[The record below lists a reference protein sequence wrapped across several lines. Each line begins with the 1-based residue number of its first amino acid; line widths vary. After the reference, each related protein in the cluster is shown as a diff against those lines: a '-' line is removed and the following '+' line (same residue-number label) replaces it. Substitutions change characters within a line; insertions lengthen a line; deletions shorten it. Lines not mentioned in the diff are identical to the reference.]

1 MRTYNFERINME
13 FRKDIQILR
22 GLAVAFVV
30 LFHLE
35 IAGISSGFLGVDVF
49 FVVSGFLMAILY
61 KQGEVKKF
69 FERRAK
75 RLLPAYFATVILTFL
90 ASLFIVYPSELN
102 QVITQSVYSLFFA
115 NNIGFWMQNSY
126 FTKSDFNPL
135 LHLWSLGV
143 EIQFY
148 LIVPLLAWF
157 FRKSKIF
164 LPLAILGSIA
174 VCIFIVGIS
183 PKTSF
188 FMMPLRMWEFL
199 IGFASAYYL
208 TVNGGVKYKGLSA
221 LGLIGFAIL
230 IAIPFLNVDG
240 QSLDRMLGHPSFYAL
255 GVCLATAAVISF
267 GLPERITNSFIGNI
281 FAKLGDY
288 SYSIYLVHFPI
299 IVLYLYEPFSGTKL
313 YPEHIFDK
321 FSLLFLIVIFSYLM
335 HKFIET
341 KYIKN
346 IGNVFGLSL
355 VGLLLLTG
363 ASKISPYLYDEEKQ
377 NIFKGV
383 TDRGSYRCGKL
394 IRIKDPSALS
404 CKLNNENYENSVL
417 LLGNSHA
424 DAIKT
429 VFTSVMTEK
438 KYNTYFMVS
447 NTPMMGNTLQPK
459 SIVKEAL
466 DKNISEIFV
475 HYKSG
480 SLELDKLNE
489 LVINAKE
496 KNIKVTLILPV
507 PNYENDPYYEESIPK
522 TLYKGKE
529 SKLKYSDYLV
539 ENNDLIENSKYL
551 ESKFSNFN
559 YLNTG
564 PIFCNPKCIIS
575 TADKKPYYF
584 DDDHLTLTG
593 AQLLKPLFESKV
605 IR

>member
-1 MRTYNFERINME
+1 ME
-13 FRKDIQILR
+13 FRSDIQILR

-35 IAGISSGFLGVDVF
+35 TAGLASGFLGVDVF

-61 KQGEVKKF
+61 KQGQAKKF

-75 RLLPAYFATVILTFL
+75 RLIPAYFATVIFTFI
-90 ASLFIVYPSELN
+90 ASLFIVFPSELS
-102 QVITQSVYSLFFA
+102 QVVTQSIYSLFFA

-126 FTKSDFNPL
+126 FSKSDFNPL

-148 LIVPLLAWF
+148 LIVPLLVWF
-157 FRKSKIF
+157 FRKSKFF
-164 LPLAILGSIA
+164 LPLAIISSFA
-174 VCIFIVGIS
+174 ACIFIVGIS

-199 IGFASAYYL
+199 LGFASAYYL
-208 TVNGGVKYKGLSA
+208 TVNGSVKYKGFTA
-221 LGLIGFAIL
+221 LGLIGLVIL

-240 QSLDRMLGHPSFYAL
+240 QSLNRMLGHPSLYAL
-255 GVCLATAAVISF
+255 GVCIATLAVIGF
-267 GLPERITNSFIGNI
+267 GLPDIVKNSFIGKI
-281 FAKLGDY
+281 FARIGDY

-313 YPEHIFDK
+313 HPEHISDK
-321 FSLLFLIVIFSYLM
+321 IILFILIVICSYLM

-341 KYIKN
+341 RRVNN
-346 IGNVFGLSL
+346 IGKVFGVTLGS
-355 VGLLLLTG
+355 LLLLTG
-363 ASKISPYLYDEEKQ
+363 ASHISPYLYDKQKQ

-383 TDRGSYRCGKL
+383 DDRGPYRCGKL
-394 IRIKDPSALS
+394 TRITDSGAVS
-404 CKLNNENYENSVL
+404 CKLNSEVFDKSVM

-424 DAIKT
+424 DAIKSI
-429 VFTSVMTEK
+429 FSSVMTEK

-447 NTPMMGNTLQPK
+447 NTPMMGNDLPPK
-459 SIVKEAL
+459 SIIKDAL
-466 DKNISEIFV
+466 NKKVSEIFV

-489 LVINAKE
+489 LVSLSKE
-496 KNIKVTLILPV
+496 NNIKVTLIMPV
-507 PNYENDPYYEESIPK
+507 PNYEGNSYYEESIPK

-529 SKLKYSDYLV
+529 SKLSYSDYLLM
-539 ENNDLIENSKYL
+539 NKDLINEANGLKA
-551 ESKFSNFN
+551 KFSNFTYVN
-559 YLNTG
+559 IA
-564 PIFCNPKCIIS
+564 PVFCNSICAIS
-575 TADKKPYYF
+575 TSDKKPYYF

-593 AQLLKPLFESKV
+593 AQLLKPLFENEL
-605 IR
+605 R